1 MTDAIP
7 DHPAIITRRRHTDMR
22 QRETFEPVYVPGDTR
37 KYRPIVNVLWNLVGL
52 ALFIIVAGLSAGWLA
67 EVR

>member
-7 DHPAIITRRRHTDMR
+7 THPAIITRRAHTQRR
-22 QRETFEPVYVPGDTR
+22 QRETFQPVEIPGDTR
-37 KYRPIVNVLWNLVGL
+37 RYRPLINVLANLAGL
-52 ALFIIVAGLSAGWLA
+52 AFFIIIAGISAGWLA